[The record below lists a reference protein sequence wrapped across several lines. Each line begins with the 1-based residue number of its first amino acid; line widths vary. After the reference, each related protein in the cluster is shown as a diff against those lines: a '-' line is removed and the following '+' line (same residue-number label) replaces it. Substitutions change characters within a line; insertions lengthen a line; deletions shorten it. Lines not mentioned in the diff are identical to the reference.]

1 MAHAIVVAAL
11 GGLLIGSFLNVV
23 AYRLPRG
30 ESLVTPGSRCPSCGN
45 PVRSYDNVPVLS
57 WLLLHG
63 RCRDCGEPISGRY
76 AIVEATTAALF
87 VAVVAVRYEQ
97 TPQLVLGL
105 VLVALLVPLAL
116 IDLDTRLLPNAL
128 TLPAAI
134 LAVVLGVGIDPGG
147 QVERVVAGAAAG
159 GFFLIAALL
168 APRGMGIG
176 DVKLAAVLGLFLGRE
191 VAVAVLVALLAGV
204 AVGVAIVA
212 RKGSAAGRK
221 TAIPFGPF
229 LALGGVVG
237 VLAGDVL
244 VDAYHSTLS

>member
-30 ESLVTPGSRCPSCGN
+30 ESLATPGSRCPSCGN